1 MRITSKVIQNNALS
15 NINTNKILQDK
26 LNNQMSTEKKINRP
40 SDDPVI
46 AIRALRLRT
55 NVSQITQYYEKN
67 APDAESWMK
76 VTEDA
81 LSTVSSV
88 ITDMIEQCGKGA
100 NEKLTSEDRQ
110 TILDA
115 LNQLRDEVYA
125 TGNADYAGRSVFTGY
140 RTETTL

>member
-125 TGNADYAGRSVFTGY
+125 TGNADYAGRSVFTG
-140 RTETTL
+140 